1 MERKKK
7 RKEKRKERTD
17 KKGMEQKKKRKKK
30 KEKEMTLQFCLGL
43 KDPDKEKGGQS
54 DFQTLPDRSGDKKSS
69 SESEKYSE

>member
-1 MERKKK
+1 
-7 RKEKRKERTD
+7 
-17 KKGMEQKKKRKKK
+17 MEQKKKRKKK